1 MNDLVTYETEGP
13 LATITLNRPHKLN
26 ALNSETIV
34 ELDRLIGVAAAD
46 DNIKVLLLAAAGRA
60 FSAGYDI
67 TDEIEDGTE
76 SALEWRA
83 VLRRD
88 ADVTMRLWAFP
99 KPTIAVV
106 QGYCLAG
113 GCELAMAC
121 DLIIAADDAQFGEPE
136 ILYGSGPVTLL
147 MPFILGQ
154 KKTNELLFT
163 GERITAADAL
173 AAGLINKLVPL
184 DQLGTRARELALK
197 IAPTPLPVLRLT
209 KQAINRAYE
218 LKGLRTAV
226 DANLD
231 ISAILNSADTPEQ
244 RAFDNI
250 ARHDGLKAALRWRD
264 GRYATA
270 LEPARLAPQQGSA
283 AEVPQRPG
291 R

>member
-1 MNDLVTYETEGP
+1 MTDLVTYEAEGP
-13 LATITLNRPHKLN
+13 LATITLNRPDKLN
-26 ALNSETIV
+26 ALNTEIIV
-34 ELDRLIGVAAAD
+34 ELDRLLGVAAAD
-46 DNIKVLLLAAAGRA
+46 DSIKVLLLAAAGRA

-67 TDEIEDGTE
+67 TDEIQDGTE
-76 SALEWRA
+76 SALEWHA

-121 DLIIAADDAQFGEPE
+121 DLIVAADDAQFGEPE

-163 GERITAADAL
+163 GERISAVDAL

-184 DQLGTRARELALK
+184 DQLGTRARELALR

-218 LKGLRTAV
+218 LKGLRAAV
-226 DANLD
+226 DANID
-231 ISAILNSADTPEQ
+231 ISAVLNSADTPEQ
-244 RAFDNI
+244 RAFDDI

-264 GRYATA
+264 SRYA
-270 LEPARLAPQQGSA
+270 
-283 AEVPQRPG
+283 
-291 R
+291 